1 MSHNANGQTNTKM
14 ERKNILVFF
23 KIIWKKVSHDTS
35 GRTDT
40 MKENLF

>member
-1 MSHNANGQTNTKM
+1 VSHDASGRTDTKR

-23 KIIWKKVSHDTS
+23 KIIWKKVSQDVS
-35 GRTDT
+35 DRTNT